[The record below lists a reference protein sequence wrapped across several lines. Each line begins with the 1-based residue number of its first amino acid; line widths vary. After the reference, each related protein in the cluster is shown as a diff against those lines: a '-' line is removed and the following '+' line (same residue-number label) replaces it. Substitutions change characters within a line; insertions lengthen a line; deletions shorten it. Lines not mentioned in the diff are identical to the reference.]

1 MGTSGR
7 SEDVDLGCAVRVE
20 SSVLMKGTAR
30 LLLGVREGEEE
41 GGETKGGRAGEA
53 DYREKER
60 ERV

>member
-7 SEDVDLGCAVRVE
+7 LEDVDLGCAVRVE
-20 SSVLMKGTAR
+20 SSELMR

>member
-1 MGTSGR
+1 M
-7 SEDVDLGCAVRVE
+7 DLGCAVRVE